1 MIRGVRVGAPF
12 RKAALAGL
20 ALLGACAAHRED
32 LVVVVPAPDGH
43 VGEVVVQAGHG
54 SATLNTANAGS
65 RVDEQRQLAT
75 TTLTEPEIRTEFGAA
90 LAARPI
96 PPRRFTLY
104 FDEGTE
110 RLATESTAQL
120 AEILADTKSRAAYE
134 INVVGHTDRLADEK
148 FNAELS
154 DRRAAFVRDWLIGN
168 SVPGE
173 AITTSGRG
181 ELDPVVPT
189 ADGVAEPRNRRVEVT
204 IR

>member
-1 MIRGVRVGAPF
+1 VTGGEGLAILRRAAGVGA
-12 RKAALAGL
+12 L

-43 VGEVVVQAGHG
+43 VGKVVVQAGHD
-54 SATLNTANAGS
+54 SATLETANAGS
-65 RVDEQRQLAT
+65 RIDANYRLAPV
-75 TTLTEPEIRTEFGAA
+75 TLTGPEIQAEFGAA

-96 PPRRFTLY
+96 PPHRFTLY

-110 RLATESTAQL
+110 RLAPDSTAL
-120 AEILADTKSRAAYE
+120 LSEILADTRSRAAYE

-148 FNAELS
+148 FNAQLS
-154 DRRAAFVRDWLIGN
+154 DRRAGFVRDWLVGN
-168 SVPGE
+168 AVPVE
-173 AITTSGRG
+173 TITVAGRG

-189 ADGVAEPRNRRVEVT
+189 DDGVAEPRNRRVEVT

>member
-1 MIRGVRVGAPF
+1 MTAAERFGLLRRAAVLGA
-12 RKAALAGL
+12 L

-43 VGEVVVQAGHG
+43 VGTVVVQAGHD
-54 SATLNTANAGS
+54 SATLDSANAGS
-65 RVDEQRQLAT
+65 RVDEKHDLARV
-75 TTLTEPEIRTEFGAA
+75 TLSVAEIQTEFGAA

-110 RLATESTAQL
+110 RLAADSSAL
-120 AEILADTKSRAAYE
+120 LSEILADTKSRAAYE

-154 DRRAAFVRDWLIGN
+154 DRRAGFVRDWLIGN
-168 SVPGE
+168 AVPSD
-173 AITTSGRG
+173 AITTAGRG

>member
-1 MIRGVRVGAPF
+1 VNRVMVLGPIC
-12 RKAALAGL
+12 RTAALGAL

-43 VGEVVVQAGHG
+43 VGTVVVQAGHD
-54 SATLNTANAGS
+54 STTLNTRNAGS
-65 RVDEQRQLAT
+65 RVDANHRLAPV
-75 TTLTEPEIRTEFGAA
+75 TLTDPEIQAEFGDA

-96 PPRRFTLY
+96 PPHRFTLY

-120 AEILADTKSRAAYE
+120 SEILADAKSRAAYE
-134 INVVGHTDRLADEK
+134 INVVGHTDRLADER

-154 DRRAAFVRDWLIGN
+154 DRRAGFVRDWLIGN
-168 SVPGE
+168 SVPGGT
-173 AITTSGRG
+173 ITTSGRG